1 MRQIKSVD
9 KHGRGAVDSTG
20 LRVKKPEL
28 VLGQMLNL
36 MIPSAKM
43 FSPNRNRL
51 LLWNVQTA
59 MGAAHHSR
67 ISCDFLSSLIVATL
81 H

>member
-1 MRQIKSVD
+1 MRRIKSVD
-9 KHGRGAVDSTG
+9 KHDRGAADSTG
-20 LRVKKPEL
+20 LRVRRREL
-28 VLGQMLNL
+28 ILGQMLNL

-51 LLWNVQTA
+51 LLWDVQPA

-67 ISCDFLSSLIVATL
+67 VSCDFLSSLIVATL

>member
-1 MRQIKSVD
+1 
-9 KHGRGAVDSTG
+9 
-20 LRVKKPEL
+20 
-28 VLGQMLNL
+28 MLNL

-51 LLWNVQTA
+51 LLWDMQTA
-59 MGAAHHSR
+59 MGAAHHPR